1 MPYRF
6 IYSEDEVRKFFSI
19 LSPLKPDEAYFVSL
33 SARNKYLTDEER
45 KAIDL
50 GRTEMFARKL
60 VKQYT
65 YEAFIRTLRTYE
77 INDGGFTSRSNIP
90 LPEKCIVIYANI
102 NPVSGKAALKEFYEK
117 TTQLLFDLSDDN
129 DSHKRLA
136 SLDTE
141 LMNCYQRARGTKKF
155 IDIDCDVPDDGVD
168 IVELVLNEFK
178 ANSVDYHVIKT
189 RGGFH
194 ILIDRSTLHYNY
206 TTIINKANELA
217 VERFGHAEVVVN
229 KNEMVPI
236 CGCISAGFPVH
247 FVNL

>member
-6 IYSEDEVRKFFSI
+6 VYSEDEVKKFFSI

-60 VKQYT
+60 IKQYT
-65 YEAFIRTLRTYE
+65 YEAFIRTIRTYE
-77 INDGGFTSRSNIP
+77 VNDGGFTSRSNIP

-102 NPVSGKAALKEFYEK
+102 NPVSGRAALKEFYEK
-117 TTQLLFDLSDDN
+117 TTQLLFDLSDDK
-129 DSHKRLA
+129 DSRKRLA

-141 LMNCYQRARGTKKF
+141 LMNCYQRAKGTKKF
-155 IDIDCDVPDDGVD
+155 IDIDCDVPDEGID
-168 IVELVLNEFK
+168 IVELVIAELK
-178 ANSVDYHVIKT
+178 ANGVDYHVIKT
-189 RGGFH
+189 KGGFH

-206 TTIINKANELA
+206 TTIINKANKLA

-229 KNEMVPI
+229 KNNMVVIPGTI
-236 CGCISAGFPVH
+236 QAGFNVH
-247 FVNL
+247 FLDM